1 MPAQAVS
8 KALAALE
15 EDPSK
20 APGLSFAKHANIQ
33 PGQFIP
39 RAGKLLFSCLPLHL
53 HLNLSPILYPQSK
66 LTILPPTDTLSAPTL
81 SIPTAIASPSQ
92 TYLVICLDLDPPFA
106 SFPFAGPIN
115 HWLQSGFRLS
125 LSSTNLTTTD
135 PFIVNYFRPGPPP
148 GAGPHR
154 YLFLLYEQP
163 ENFDVKEYAPK
174 DWKEVGVLPRIRW
187 DLEGWERRAGV
198 GGVVAANWF
207 RSK

>member
-8 KALAALE
+8 TALAALE

-20 APGLSFAKHANIQ
+20 ALGLSFAKNANIQ

-39 RAGKLLFSCLPLHL
+39 RA
-53 HLNLSPILYPQSK
+53 
-66 LTILPPTDTLSAPTL
+66 DALSAPTL
-81 SIPTAIASPSQ
+81 SLPTSTTSPSQ

-115 HWLQSGFRLS
+115 HWLQSAFRLS
-125 LSSTNLTTTD
+125 PPSSSSPSSANNNLITTD
-135 PFIVNYFRPGPPP
+135 PFIINYFRPGPPP

-163 ENFDVKEYAPK
+163 ENFDVKDHAPK
-174 DWKEVGVLPRIRW
+174 DGKEVGVLPRIRW
-187 DLEGWERRAGV
+187 DLEGWERRVGV